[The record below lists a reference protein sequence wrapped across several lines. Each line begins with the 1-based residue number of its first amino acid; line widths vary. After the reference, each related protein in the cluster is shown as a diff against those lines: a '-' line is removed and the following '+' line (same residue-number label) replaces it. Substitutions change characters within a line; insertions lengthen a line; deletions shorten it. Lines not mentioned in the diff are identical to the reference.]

1 MNNNIDLS
9 GKLKMLEA
17 EVEADIKKK
26 NESEALIW
34 QEFTGQSLKKEDNL
48 TPYKEAAATQTD
60 KTAADMMSE
69 DILTKDDFS
78 NSGKWVM
85 ALAGGG
91 GKGSYQLGVWKALR
105 EIGVIDHIS
114 AVSGASVGALNAALI
129 SIGDYDN
136 AENIW
141 FNILPEQ
148 FLDLSD
154 QTFTGPLN
162 TFVNK
167 VKSDGLCSR
176 EGLMNILNKK
186 VDINAL
192 AKPAIDAYACISWY
206 PSDSIE
212 AIEEKPV
219 AEYIR
224 LCEVDAADAKKIL
237 LASSAM
243 PYIYPAEVIHG
254 KVYRDGGLSDNLPIK
269 PLVNLGADRLISVK
283 LDPNSKADTNLYSRF
298 KEVVE
303 IVPSREIG
311 GLIDGTLDF
320 HKRNVLFRM
329 LLGYYDTL
337 RAFSLRMY
345 NINGVPLSEAEINR
359 RIEADFERVLS
370 EVRRKKALTSAETH
384 MTQLDDLLKKMQF

>member
-9 GKLKMLEA
+9 EKLKMLEA
-17 EVEADIKKK
+17 EVEAEIKKK
-26 NESEALIW
+26 NEEDARIW
-34 QEFTGQSLKKEDNL
+34 QEFTGQPLKTEESLN
-48 TPYKEAAATQTD
+48 PYKEAAAHTD

-69 DILTKDDFS
+69 EIMTKDNFND
-78 NSGKWVM
+78 SGKWVM

-105 EIGVIDHIS
+105 EIGVEDHLC
-114 AVSGASVGALNAALI
+114 AVSGSSVGALNAALI
-129 SIGDYDN
+129 STGNYEK

-141 FNILPEQ
+141 LNILPEQ
-148 FLDLSD
+148 FLDISGE
-154 QTFTGPLN
+154 TITGPLD
-162 TFVNK
+162 TLVNR
-167 VKSDGLCSR
+167 VKSDGICSR
-176 EGLMNILNKK
+176 NGFINILNTQ
-186 VDINAL
+186 VDMNTL
-192 AKPAIDAYACISWY
+192 ANPVIDAYACISWY
-206 PSDSIE
+206 SSDCIE
-212 AIEEKPV
+212 CLNEKPV

-224 LCEVDAADAKKIL
+224 LCEVDATDAKSIL

-269 PLVNLGADRLISVK
+269 PLTGLGADRLISVK
-283 LDPNSKADTNLYSRF
+283 LDPDSKADTSLYSSF
-298 KEVVE
+298 KEVIE

-320 HKRNVLFRM
+320 HKQNVLFRM

-345 NINGVPLSEAEINR
+345 AINGVPLSEAEINR

-370 EVRRKKALTSAETH
+370 EVSRRKALTSAQTH
-384 MTQLDDLLKKMQF
+384 MTQLDELLKKLQF